1 MLTKNKRP
9 KGQAEPNARQEPR
22 TFAGVLNHP
31 HHPHHHG
38 GDDALVLPST
48 FPDNL
53 RWQALFEAVKL
64 RAQRQTLEH
73 GGYTEKAGRWPRPLS
88 I

>member
-9 KGQAEPNARQEPR
+9 KGQAEPTARQGPEHLL
-22 TFAGVLNHP
+22 GVDNHP

-48 FPDNL
+48 FPDNV
-53 RWQALFEAVKL
+53 RWLALVMGVRL
-64 RAQRQTLEH
+64 RAQRQSLEH
-73 GGYTEKAGRWPRPLS
+73 GPQY
-88 I
+88 

>member
-1 MLTKNKRP
+1 LLGAN
-9 KGQAEPNARQEPR
+9 
-22 TFAGVLNHP
+22 NHP

-53 RWQALFEAVKL
+53 RWLALVMGVRL

-73 GGYTEKAGRWPRPLS
+73 GRYTGKAGPQTPPIIKLGRHVRHLFGVQS
-88 I
+88 ARSVATRGK